1 VGQVY
6 LRSGISFYFR
16 NQQFSSVVTFFG
28 PALGSMWKNMREA
41 YQMDFKLTEE
51 QQMFHDMVTRFA
63 KAELAPN
70 AIERATSEEYP
81 WDVAATFAE
90 MGLLGI
96 LFDEA
101 DGGVGGTLVDA
112 VLAIQAVAESCPK
125 SGDVIQAANFG
136 PVRTFVE
143 YATPEQKARYLGDI
157 LAGKALISLGMT
169 EPEAG
174 SAVTELVTSA
184 TPDGDDY
191 IINGTKV
198 FGTHSAEAN
207 LFLVYVRFG
216 PGTGGIGSVLIERG
230 TPGFEIGKPSS
241 FMNGEDWSQLYFDN
255 VRIPREN
262 VLLGEGG
269 FKKQIAG
276 FNIERLGN
284 AARAVAVGRHAFNLA
299 RDHAMTRRQF
309 GRALCEFQGL
319 QWKFAEMELKLESA
333 QLLLMR
339 AAVNGMDSLPSA
351 HETALAKLACN
362 EAGYFAAN
370 EAVQILGGLGFSS
383 ESTAQYCLRRT
394 RGWMIAGGSIEIM
407 KNRIAEG
414 VFGRRFDQRP
424 PRTMAVE

>member
-1 VGQVY
+1 
-6 LRSGISFYFR
+6 
-16 NQQFSSVVTFFG
+16 
-28 PALGSMWKNMREA
+28 
-41 YQMDFKLTEE
+41 MDFNLNEE
-51 QQMFHDMVTRFA
+51 QQLFRDMVSRFA
-63 KAELAPN
+63 QAELTPGA
-70 AIERATSEEYP
+70 AERAASEDYP
-81 WDVAATFAE
+81 WDVAARLAE

-101 DGGVGGTLVDA
+101 DGGSGGTLVDA
-112 VLAIQAVAESCPK
+112 IIAIQAVAEVCPK

-143 YATPEQKARYLGDI
+143 YATPEQKARYLADI

-169 EPEAG
+169 EPGAG
-174 SAVTELVTSA
+174 SAATELTTTA
-184 TPDGDDY
+184 TPDGDDF
-191 IINGTKV
+191 IINGTKI
-198 FGTHSAEAN
+198 FGTHSSLAN

-216 PGTGGIGSVLIERG
+216 PGTGGIGSVLVERG
-230 TPGFEIGKPSS
+230 TPGFEIGRPSS
-241 FMNGEDWSQLYFDN
+241 FMNGEDWCQLYFDD
-255 VRIPREN
+255 VRIPKEN

-276 FNIERLGN
+276 FNVERLGN

-299 RDHAMTRRQF
+299 REHALTRRQF
-309 GRALCEFQGL
+309 GRPLCEFQGL

-339 AAVNGMDSLPSA
+339 AAVNSADGLPSA
-351 HETALAKLACN
+351 QDTALAKLACN

-370 EAVQILGGLGFSS
+370 EAVQILGGLGFSN

-394 RGWMIAGGSIEIM
+394 RGWMIAGGSIEIL

-424 PRTMAVE
+424 PREMGAG

>member
-1 VGQVY
+1 
-6 LRSGISFYFR
+6 
-16 NQQFSSVVTFFG
+16 
-28 PALGSMWKNMREA
+28 
-41 YQMDFKLTEE
+41 MDFELTEE
-51 QQMFHDMVTRFA
+51 QTMFRDMVSRFA
-63 KAELAPN
+63 RAELAPT
-70 AIERATSEEYP
+70 AAARAASEEYP
-81 WDVAATFAE
+81 WDVAAKFAG

-101 DGGVGGTLVDA
+101 DGGSGGTLMDA
-112 VLAIQAVAESCPK
+112 ILAIQAVAEVCPK

-143 YATPEQKARYLGDI
+143 YATQEQKSRYLADI
-157 LAGKALISLGMT
+157 LAGRALISLGMT
-169 EPEAG
+169 EPGAG
-174 SAVTELVTSA
+174 SAVTELATSA

-191 IINGTKV
+191 IINGTKI
-198 FGTHSAEAN
+198 FGTHSGVAN

-230 TPGFEIGKPSS
+230 TPGFEIGQPSA
-241 FMNGEDWSQLYFDN
+241 FMNGEEWSQLYFDN
-255 VRIPREN
+255 VRIPKEN
-262 VLLGEGG
+262 VLLGAGG

-276 FNIERLGN
+276 FNVERLGN

-299 RDHAMTRRQF
+299 REHALTRKQF
-309 GRALCEFQGL
+309 GRPLCEFQGL

-339 AAVNGMDSLPSA
+339 ATVNGIGGLPSA

-414 VFGRRFDQRP
+414 IFERRFDQRP
-424 PRTMAVE
+424 PRPVAAE